1 MSASQAATS
10 PTTNTGKAFGTS
22 GYRNYVLFSLTL
34 LYTLN
39 FIDRVLIT
47 ILSEPIIEEFKITDF
62 QFGLLAGPG
71 FAIMYTLMG
80 IPIARYA
87 ETKNRVWIIATG
99 VLLWSVM
106 TALCGF
112 AWGFASLLAIRI
124 GVVIGEA
131 ALTPPANSIIADYF
145 PPRGRA
151 RAMGTYAMGVTLGGV
166 LAAAFGG
173 PIAEMFSWR
182 TAFIVLGAPGIL
194 IALFFL
200 FTVKEPPRGYADPPG
215 TEKAEKL
222 GFAETF
228 SMLSKKP
235 TFWLNTAAASLV
247 AFVGYGVG
255 SLQISYFIRA
265 LEMPLT
271 DVALQIAVPAG
282 LAASAGIYIA
292 GYLTEKLSH
301 KIPNAIVI
309 IPGIGLLLSVPLY
322 LIVFSTDSISTAIIA
337 LIIAAALHYTYLG
350 AQYTVGQ
357 GVASPR
363 ARATAIAILLFA
375 VNIIGYAGG
384 PPFVGFLSDLMINAQ
399 LAASSFGGQLTPEM
413 CKGGLEALTATIGE
427 AKAQTC
433 ISANADGLGRALF
446 YTVMLY
452 AVCGLIYLAAAKTL
466 QKDLVAK
473 LD

>member
-1 MSASQAATS
+1 
-10 PTTNTGKAFGTS
+10 
-22 GYRNYVLFSLTL
+22 
-34 LYTLN
+34 
-39 FIDRVLIT
+39 
-47 ILSEPIIEEFKITDF
+47 
-62 QFGLLAGPG
+62 
-71 FAIMYTLMG
+71 
-80 IPIARYA
+80 
-87 ETKNRVWIIATG
+87 
-99 VLLWSVM
+99 
-106 TALCGF
+106 
-112 AWGFASLLAIRI
+112 
-124 GVVIGEA
+124 
-131 ALTPPANSIIADYF
+131 
-145 PPRGRA
+145 
-151 RAMGTYAMGVTLGGV
+151 
-166 LAAAFGG
+166 
-173 PIAEMFSWR
+173 MFSWR
-182 TAFIVLGAPGIL
+182 TAFIVLGAPGII

-215 TEKAEKL
+215 TEKAEKM

-228 SMLSKKP
+228 TMLSKKP
-235 TFWLNTAAASLV
+235 TFWLNTVAASLV

-399 LAASSFGGQLTPEM
+399 LASSSFGGQLTPEM

-452 AVCGLIYLAAAKTL
+452 AICGLIYLAAAKTL